1 MYDECVN
8 LRTQRR
14 YTVLQV
20 FTRLTSQH
28 ACIWENEKARH
39 SGEGKGD
46 RKEKKKSYRENDNSK
61 RLASL
66 FVLKKRYHTQP

>member
-46 RKEKKKSYRENDNSK
+46 RKEKKKLQRE
-61 RLASL
+61 
-66 FVLKKRYHTQP
+66 

>member
-46 RKEKKKSYRENDNSK
+46 RKEKKKVTERMTIVSDWP
-61 RLASL
+61 L
-66 FVLKKRYHTQP
+66 FSS